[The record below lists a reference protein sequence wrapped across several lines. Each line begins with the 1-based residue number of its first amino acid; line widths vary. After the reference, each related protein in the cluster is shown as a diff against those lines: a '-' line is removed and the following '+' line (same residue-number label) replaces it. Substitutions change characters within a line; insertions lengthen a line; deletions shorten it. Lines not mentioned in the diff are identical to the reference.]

1 MMKPNIPDF
10 LKEEYENRRKYL
22 RNISMATMPDNPSA
36 NSYSASDFKRKCYE
50 PILQL
55 FDWFYDTKGDI
66 ETLYKNTIKVFKFDL
81 STYLIAT
88 GKVNTFTI
96 VGNLESSTI
105 ALMEEYIEFERFKEN
120 VIFLNS
126 MYKIVHSTIEYS
138 IDKTKI
144 VINGLGVNTSTIQ
157 IITFNAEVDLT
168 DFKINGTLMLGVK
181 DGISESE
188 IKTIKD
194 EIIEICN
201 TKYVPKEDLRELSS
215 FTDENGKTW
224 NSLTENGFI
233 ELKTYN

>member
-1 MMKPNIPDF
+1 M
-10 LKEEYENRRKYL
+10 
-22 RNISMATMPDNPSA
+22 
-36 NSYSASDFKRKCYE
+36 
-50 PILQL
+50 
-55 FDWFYDTKGDI
+55 
-66 ETLYKNTIKVFKFDL
+66 TL
-81 STYLIAT
+81 
-88 GKVNTFTI
+88 
-96 VGNLESSTI
+96 SSTI

-126 MYKIVHSTIEYS
+126 MYKIVHSTIEYN

-194 EIIEICN
+194 EIIKICN